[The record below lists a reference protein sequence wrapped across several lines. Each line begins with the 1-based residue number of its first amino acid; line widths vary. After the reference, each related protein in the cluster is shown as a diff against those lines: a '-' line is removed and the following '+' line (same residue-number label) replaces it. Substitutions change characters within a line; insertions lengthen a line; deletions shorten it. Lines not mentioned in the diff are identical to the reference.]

1 MDILE
6 EPNLKDMVVKAG
18 LIGNPVYISMLRN
31 IQKCRDQI
39 LNTVGKTK
47 GAVMMMPLM
56 LLETG
61 LTPVNEQCDELR
73 SVIRNGWT
81 PFHQTIMLML
91 MMQKYMHENNIKA
104 TNPPTFI
111 SKHPELFDMHAI
123 NAVNNIAMMC
133 HLENP
138 VQVCNMLVPIPRAGC
153 EYVRLSP
160 KAQEYV
166 MSLGIPNKD
175 VLIDFY
181 DELGKKAE
189 MNGGMYESVVQLTIN
204 NKPTFI
210 YYAYC
215 FDGFVSIR
223 YGTCDIENEF
233 CWDYRCFPQDMKRT
247 LDSEMDDED
256 ILEVRGLL
264 ANIWASI
271 VTKSFEPTSEPD
283 DNRTYINRT
292 VPVQKANYSSYR
304 YIKITPECEEKYEE
318 SKKVISAAR
327 ADATYRKTMWFTRA
341 YYAHRGPTKQIVL
354 CKASIHHRKC
364 GEVLETPIT
373 TVLV

>member
-6 EPNLKDMVVKAG
+6 EPNLKDLVMKAG
-18 LIGNPVYISMLRN
+18 LIGNPVYISLLRN

-39 LNTVGKTK
+39 LNTVGKTR
-47 GAVMMMPLM
+47 GAMMMMPFM

-61 LTPVNEQCDELR
+61 LTPVNEQFDELK
-73 SVIRNGWT
+73 SVVRNGWD
-81 PFHQTIMLML
+81 PFHQIIMLML
-91 MMQKYMHENNIKA
+91 MTQKHMHDNGIEA
-104 TNPPTFI
+104 TDPQTFVK
-111 SKHPELFDMHAI
+111 KHPELFDENVMDAI
-123 NAVNNIAMMC
+123 GNIATMC
-133 HLENP
+133 HFENP
-138 VQVCNMLVPIPRAGC
+138 VQACNMLVPIPRPGC

-166 MSLGIPNKD
+166 MSLGIPSKD

-215 FDGFVSIR
+215 FDGFVSVR

-233 CWDYRCFPQDMKRT
+233 CWDYRCCPQDMKRT

-271 VTKSFEPTSEPD
+271 VTKSFEPSSEPD
-283 DNRTYINRT
+283 ENRTYINRT

-318 SKKVISAAR
+318 SKKVLSAAR

-364 GEVLETPIT
+364 GEVQETPIT

>member
-6 EPNLKDMVVKAG
+6 EPNLKDLVVKAG
-18 LIGNPVYISMLRN
+18 LIGNPVYISLLRN

-47 GAVMMMPLM
+47 GAMMMMPFM

-61 LTPVNEQCDELR
+61 LTPVNEQFDELR
-73 SVIRNGWT
+73 SVVRNGWT

-91 MMQKYMHENNIKA
+91 MMQKYMHDNNIKA
-104 TNPPTFI
+104 TDPQTFI
-111 SKHPELFDMHAI
+111 QKHPELFDMHAL

-133 HLENP
+133 NLENP
-138 VQVCNMLVPIPRAGC
+138 VQACNMLVPIPRAGC

-166 MSLGIPNKD
+166 MSLGIPSKD

-204 NKPTFI
+204 SKPTFI

-233 CWDYRCFPQDMKRT
+233 CWDYRCAPQDMKRT

-271 VTKSFEPTSEPD
+271 VTKSFEPSSEPD
-283 DNRTYINRT
+283 ENRTYINRT

-318 SKKVISAAR
+318 SKKVLSAAR
-327 ADATYRKTMWFTRA
+327 SDATYRKTMWFTRA